1 MNRMKETLRHLSWA
15 SAMLMKKAADGLPQK
30 RFHQIILSL
39 VMVLALIPAV
49 NVQAFTILTQSET
62 YYDGLTQVFT
72 YNGYS
77 YQVTYTNLKGIAKVV
92 HLDIFE
98 SEIDLEVQ
106 NGTAAYKLYKNTSD
120 QTTANAITPSDLPRN
135 IGTRIPCYCSDIAN
149 TANNPVVT
157 IECVHLVKFDAN
169 GGSGTMKTMAYDNTT
184 AKNLTKNSFTR
195 TGYTF
200 SGWATTAAGK
210 KAYDDKASY
219 TATGDVTLYA
229 VWTANQYAVTLNN
242 QSATTAGTTSVTATY
257 DAAMPTPLTQPTK
270 TGYTFGGYYSGTNG
284 SGTLYYN
291 ADGTSA
297 TTWNIAAATTLY
309 AMWTIIPYTITYT
322 LDGGT
327 NASGNPTTYNVE
339 SNTITLSAPTKTS
352 YTFTGWTTTD
362 ITTPTTSVTIPKGS
376 TGNRTYTANWT
387 INTYTVTFNANGG
400 SDVASQKVNYEG
412 KATTPTAPT
421 KTGYTFSGWYSDNA
435 LTNTYD
441 FSTAVTSDVT
451 LYAKWEIAQ
460 YTITYALDGGTNAAS
475 NPLSYKM
482 ESADII
488 LMPPTKTGY
497 TFAGWTG
504 TGLSVP
510 TISVTIPQGSTGD
523 RAYTATWTINNYT
536 VTFNTN
542 GDTEVANQTV
552 SYGGKV
558 AQPASQTRTGYTFGG
573 WFSENVFANDY
584 DFTTSTVTGDL
595 TLYAKWTPYTYTIRF
610 HSNDGTGNTV
620 TQTTNYD
627 EETALTSNTFTK
639 AGFGISKWT
648 TAADGTG
655 TSYIDGQKV
664 LNLSSTDGEVIDLYA
679 QWQNGVNYVNVTV
692 SGGKV
697 STSSALC
704 TSYQTVTSSTSAM
717 SDGWYVVNSN
727 ENVSGSITISGTV
740 NLILCDGY
748 TLTVT
753 DGIRCLEGST
763 LNIYGQSNNT
773 GTLKS
778 SATTQEVSGIGGEG
792 NQIPDAS

>member
-1 MNRMKETLRHLSWA
+1 MCSF
-15 SAMLMKKAADGLPQK
+15 G
-30 RFHQIILSL
+30 QIRC
-39 VMVLALIPAV
+39 
-49 NVQAFTILTQSET
+49 Q
-62 YYDGLTQVFT
+62 
-72 YNGYS
+72 
-77 YQVTYTNLKGIAKVV
+77 
-92 HLDIFE
+92 
-98 SEIDLEVQ
+98 
-106 NGTAAYKLYKNTSD
+106 
-120 QTTANAITPSDLPRN
+120 R
-135 IGTRIPCYCSDIAN
+135 
-149 TANNPVVT
+149 
-157 IECVHLVKFDAN
+157 
-169 GGSGTMKTMAYDNTT
+169 GSGTMNTMAYDAI
-184 AKNLTKNSFTR
+184 AKNLTQNSFTR

-200 SGWATTAAGK
+200 SGWATTATGT

-219 TATGDVTLYA
+219 IATGDVTLYA

-257 DAAMPTPLTQPTK
+257 DAAMPNITTRPTK

-297 TTWNIAAATTLY
+297 TTWKLTDATTLY
-309 AMWTIIPYTITYT
+309 AKWTANQYTVTLDNQSATTAGQGSVTTTYDAAMPNITTRPTKTGYTFGGYYSGTNGSGTLYYNADGTSATTWKLTDATTLYAKWTAIPYTITYT
-322 LDGGT
+322 LNGGT
-327 NASGNPTTYNVE
+327 NASVNPTTYNVE
-339 SNTITLSAPTKTS
+339 SNTITLSAPTKTG
-352 YTFTGWTTTD
+352 YTFTGWTTTG
-362 ITTPTTSVTIPKGS
+362 ITTPTTSVTIAKGS
-376 TGNRTYTANWT
+376 TGDRTYTANWT

-792 NQIPDAS
+792 NQIPDAITINGGTVTAQGALLGAGIGGSYTINHITINGGKVTATGGDY